1 MTLRRWFLIRNQAFA
16 TTGQHDVSGISES
29 GARPNPHSRTGCG
42 YLESE
47 IVTPDGAQPSVL
59 LNDGLDPGVEY
70 AAELVS
76 APASATFLSLDG
88 MALLSTKGRFRRH
101 SPTGS
106 GSGAH
111 TSALHRSR
119 SRYRQRR
126 RSSIVKVSVSGSWF
140 DAEIKHSNGSAWS
153 SVEIRHYS
161 GGWTPL

>member
-1 MTLRRWFLIRNQAFA
+1 MMSQAFGIWSA
-16 TTGQHDVSGISES
+16 TES
-29 GARPNPHSRTGCG
+29 AFSNGSCG

-59 LNDGLDPGVEY
+59 LNDGLDPAVEY

-76 APASATFLSLDG
+76 APASATFFELGWDG
-88 MALLSTKGRFRRH
+88 SFEYEGPLPATFSYRVREW
-101 SPTGS
+101 
-106 GSGAH
+106 GAYVGPASISV
-111 TSALHRSR
+111 TISAASAPE
-119 SRYRQRR
+119 
-126 RSSIVKVSVSGSWF
+126 SSIVKVSVSGSWF